1 MSGAERTVLIL
12 GGTGEAFEL
21 AEAIEAASGW
31 HPLTSMAGRTRNPR
45 TPAGEV
51 IFGGFGGAAGL
62 FDCLNERGISAVID
76 ATHPFAAQISR
87 NATEACVQADIP
99 LIRLERP
106 PWPVKPDWR

>member
-62 FDCLNERGISAVID
+62 RDCLNERRFVNRHGRSGSA
-76 ATHPFAAQISR
+76 PNR
-87 NATEACVQADIP
+87 ADLAIENP
-99 LIRLERP
+99 TY
-106 PWPVKPDWR
+106 